1 MARVL
6 VVDDEANIR
15 ELLGRFFSMCDHEVR
30 SAASGAEALEI
41 IRNEK
46 PFEVVLTDWLMAE
59 MDGLELLK
67 GIKKLS
73 PESMV
78 ILMTAYGS
86 IDNAV
91 AAMKAGAFDY
101 VTKPLKLPEIQ
112 ISVDRALEFSTLRA
126 QHRALREA
134 VERMP
139 TLTTN
144 NARFQALINSAQL
157 AASSDATVLLT
168 GESGTGK
175 NVLARQIH
183 EWSNRR
189 EAPFVTITC
198 SNISEQL
205 VDSELFGHVQ
215 GAFTG
220 AIKSKRGR
228 LEAADGGTAFLD
240 EISELPLPLQGK
252 LLRFLQEGRFERVG
266 GLQTLRVDVRVI
278 AASNRDLTQE
288 VAEGRFRADLFYRIN
303 VISLRVPALR
313 ERPEDIIPLAESFL
327 NEAAARNRRPN
338 VKLSDEVVRTL
349 TLYEWPGNVRELRN
363 VIERATVLSTGPVI
377 TKEALPDSIFDLE
390 LAHSTK
396 TVDYSLGKMEEEHIK
411 KVLMYAQTFDE
422 AAQMLGITTATL
434 WRKRKLYHLS

>member
-1 MARVL
+1 
-6 VVDDEANIR
+6 
-15 ELLGRFFSMCDHEVR
+15 
-30 SAASGAEALEI
+30 
-41 IRNEK
+41 
-46 PFEVVLTDWLMAE
+46 

-67 GIKKLS
+67 GVKKVS

-101 VTKPLKLPEIQ
+101 VTKPLKLPQIQ

-134 VERMP
+134 VDRMP

-144 NARFQALINSAQL
+144 NARFQALINSARL

-183 EWSNRR
+183 ERSGRR

-303 VISLRVPALR
+303 VISLRVPPLR
-313 ERPEDIIPLAESFL
+313 ERAEDIISLAEGFL

-338 VKLSDEVVRTL
+338 LKLSDEVVRTL

-363 VIERATVLSTGPVI
+363 VIERATVLSAEPLI
-377 TKEALPDSIFDLE
+377 TKEALPDSIFDPT
-390 LAHSTK
+390 APSKHCI
-396 TVDYSLGKMEEEHIK
+396 VREHGPG
-411 KVLMYAQTFDE
+411 E
-422 AAQMLGITTATL
+422 
-434 WRKRKLYHLS
+434 